1 MTVVTTQPRLLPA
14 GKSVTMI
21 VNLMHKCYVETA
33 WHLCFVNNSSP
44 GTLMW
49 ELGLASDADGYGIPD
64 ALANPEAPVTRYIL
78 GHGPNVELQS
88 FCKGDLQTF
97 TTCI

>member
-1 MTVVTTQPRLLPA
+1 
-14 GKSVTMI
+14 
-21 VNLMHKCYVETA
+21 
-33 WHLCFVNNSSP
+33 
-44 GTLMW
+44 MW